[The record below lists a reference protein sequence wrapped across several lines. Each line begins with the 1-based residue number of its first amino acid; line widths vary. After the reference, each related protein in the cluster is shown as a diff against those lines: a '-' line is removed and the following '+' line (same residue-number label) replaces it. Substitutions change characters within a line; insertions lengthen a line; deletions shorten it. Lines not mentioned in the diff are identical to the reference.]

1 MDSQTIY
8 IYVYMY
14 VQAVRIELVKVPVPE
29 AHADEPS
36 IPWQRLERLEK
47 FDTGSCCPS
56 ELNRKDGSVHQY
68 MGLSENVGLIFPMK

>member
-8 IYVYMY
+8 IYIYMY
-14 VQAVRIELVKVPVPE
+14 VQPVRMELVKVPVPE

-36 IPWQRLERLEK
+36 IPWQRLEK

-68 MGLSENVGLIFPMK
+68 VNICAYMCIYVNICEYM